1 MIAKI
6 NKIIQ
11 SSMAAKKIDKK
22 MVRMAIIA
30 GASHAA
36 EFLKK
41 NRFADADDAVKHVSE
56 NIDLI
61 LEKIDD
67 PL

>member
-1 MIAKI
+1 
-6 NKIIQ
+6 
-11 SSMAAKKIDKK
+11 MAAKKIDKK

-61 LEKIDD
+61 LEKIYD